1 MKHSLNH
8 TYRRS
13 AVLLTALAALLVNAA
28 LSALLIHLLGAR
40 SAVLL
45 ALLQV
50 AAAVAVA
57 YLQSGRRSAAEKL
70 LWTLAVAAAPAAGLL
85 LYALWG
91 RKHTGDGR
99 SAASVEP
106 PVHREVER
114 RQSESCL
121 RRLGERLPAWQRT
134 ANMLQ
139 KRGDLLYRDTSATW
153 FSGGSAFFAHALD
166 RLERAE
172 RFALLECAAP
182 AEGRLWERLEQLL
195 LERAGHG
202 IELKLLLSG
211 SAAASG
217 ETLEKL
223 RTAGVEIAVLTSG
236 GGEQTLLCV
245 DGQYAYASGIPWTDG
260 SAGLSRRSSEWRDG
274 GVLLDGAGAW
284 GLTRQWIRQWEEL
297 GGRLHNEHDYYRPVE
312 ERPGEGWCQPFGGR
326 STDGA
331 GALAEQLSLQC
342 IANAREYV
350 WLTLPSLSVGDHV
363 EDALCMA
370 ADGGVDV
377 RLYLPG
383 VWGSRCR
390 QLAASARFDRLL
402 AHGVQIDLFA
412 PGFLHVRSLVCD
424 GQVALVGGLGA
435 DCGGVQ
441 GGCGVLLYDM
451 PAIGDL
457 LSDMESIQRRSERV
471 DRAQRRE
478 RSRLLRVAEKL
489 LRVFSA

>member
-8 TYRRS
+8 TYRRA
-13 AVLLTALAALLVNAA
+13 AVLLTALAALLANAA

-40 SAVLL
+40 AAALL

-50 AAAVAVA
+50 AAAVAVVCF
-57 YLQSGRRSAAEKL
+57 QSGRRSAAEKL
-70 LWTLAVAAAPAAGLL
+70 LWTLVVAAAPAAGLL
-85 LYALWG
+85 LYVLWG
-91 RKHTGDGR
+91 RKHTGDSR
-99 SAASVEP
+99 WAASVEP

-121 RRLGERLPAWQRT
+121 RRLGERMPTWQRM
-134 ANMLQ
+134 ANLLQ
-139 KRGDLLYRDTSATW
+139 KRGDLLYRDTGATW

-202 IELKLLLSG
+202 IELKLILSG

-223 RTAGVEIAVLTSG
+223 RTAGVEIAVSSSG
-236 GGEQTLLCV
+236 DGEQTLLCV

-260 SAGLSRRSSEWRDG
+260 SAGLARRSGEWRDG

-297 GGRLHNEHDYYRPVE
+297 GGRLHNEHDYYRPLE
-312 ERPGEGWCQPFGGR
+312 ERPGDGWCQPFG
-326 STDGA
+326 GA

-350 WLTLPSLSVGDHV
+350 WLTMPSLSVGDSV
-363 EDALCMA
+363 ENALCAA

-377 RLYLPG
+377 RLCLPG
-383 VWGSRCR
+383 VWDSRCR

-402 AHGVQIDLFA
+402 AHGVQIELFA

-435 DCGGVQ
+435 DCGGQ
-441 GGCGVLLYDM
+441 QSGCGVLLYDM

-471 DRAQRRE
+471 DRAQRRG
-478 RSRLLRVAEKL
+478 RSRLLRVAEQL
-489 LRVFSA
+489 LRAFSA

>member
-8 TYRRS
+8 THRRCAVPL
-13 AVLLTALAALLVNAA
+13 AVLAALPVNAALAALL
-28 LSALLIHLLGAR
+28 IGLLGAR
-40 SAVLL
+40 AAVPL

-50 AAAVAVA
+50 AAAVAVVC
-57 YLQSGRRSAAEKL
+57 LRSGHRSAADRL
-70 LWTLAVAAAPAAGLL
+70 TWTLAVAAAPAAGLL

-91 RKHTGDGR
+91 GKHTVGGQ

-121 RRLGERLPAWQRT
+121 RRLGERLPTWQRV
-134 ANMLQ
+134 ARMLQ
-139 KRGDLLYRDTSATW
+139 KRGDLLYRDTDVTW
-153 FSGGSAFFAHALD
+153 FSGGSDFFAHALD

-172 RFALLECAAP
+172 RFALLMCAAP

-202 IELKLLLSG
+202 VELKLLLSG
-211 SAAASG
+211 PAAVGG

-223 RTAGVEIAVLTSG
+223 RTAGVEIAALTSG

-245 DGQYAYASGIPWTDG
+245 DGQYACVGGIPWTDG
-260 SAGLSRRSSEWRDG
+260 CAGLSRRSGEWRSG

-284 GLTRQWIRQWEEL
+284 GLTRQWIRQWEGL

-312 ERPGEGWCQPFGGR
+312 ERPGEGWCQPFGGE
-326 STDGA
+326 TAHGA
-331 GALAEQLSLQC
+331 EALAEQLSLQC

-350 WLTLPSLSVGDHV
+350 WLTMPSLSVGDSV
-363 EDALCMA
+363 EDALCAA

-377 RLYLPG
+377 RLCLPG

-390 QLAASARFDRLL
+390 QLAASAHFDRLL
-402 AHGVQIDLFA
+402 AHGVQICLFA
-412 PGFLHVRSLVCD
+412 PGYLHVRSLVCD

-435 DCGGVQ
+435 DRGGPQ

-457 LSDMESIQRRSERV
+457 LSDMESIQRRSELV
-471 DRAQRRE
+471 DAGQRRG
-478 RSRLLRVAEKL
+478 RSRLLRWAEQL
-489 LRVFSA
+489 LRAFSA